1 MQYFKG
7 TYNQCLDLAAKMD
20 DFFGYPTEDNKTT
33 TTSEVERI
41 PNSSFCCICVPDAYI
56 SEMTQEESEMFIGDR
71 PQEFFRA
78 D

>member
-7 TYNQCLDLAAKMD
+7 TYNQCLDLAARMD
-20 DFFGYPTEDNKTT
+20 EFFGYPSEDMKTT

-41 PNSSFCCICVPDAYI
+41 PNSSECCICVPEDFI
-56 SEMTQEESEMFIGDR
+56 PHMTSKESEMFIGDR
-71 PQEFFRA
+71 PSEFFIA